1 MAFFTKELENNE
13 PKKENNELKKP
24 SPEIKN
30 MKEKDIIQSNTEEA
44 KIFNSC
50 IDYFTKEQ
58 SVLVNRLNES
68 LSNENYIEVKNNIL
82 NIAKT
87 YFKNHCNDSES
98 VDALIDRFTTYMFG
112 YYILEPLLQ
121 DEELSD
127 IKVYTWD
134 NIRVKRLGKREAT
147 GLSFLSEE
155 DYRRF
160 TRMVCARNKINVS
173 IINAY
178 PKFSDTI
185 NNPLFRLRINL
196 SDGILNENN
205 QTTFHIRLERKKKVT
220 FDELVKK
227 KYLTEIQKE
236 YLINKWVNEE
246 AGMLF
251 VGANGSGKTT
261 GVNALIEYTPHDKS
275 ILAIQETDELFID
288 GHPEFL
294 SRHTI
299 EDNGE
304 SHIKYGLKEHSRQA
318 LMDDWDVFALGEIK
332 SGDDAASFP
341 SIAATGS
348 QIITTSHGDDEL
360 EGLYKIGDYIKQ
372 AANYDIDQ
380 CMRFLVGFKVVCFV
394 KNYKIESISE
404 VHGWDYENNCLKVV
418 KLDENCNPI
427 FDSNI
432 DNSSLNNFFFKL

>member
-1 MAFFTKELENNE
+1 MAFFTKESVESVNNK
-13 PKKENNELKKP
+13 PVLKTTPTIKKD
-24 SPEIKN
+24 
-30 MKEKDIIQSNTEEA
+30 MKEKNNIIESNTELDA
-44 KIFNSC
+44 KVFNSC

-58 SVLVNRLNES
+58 SILVNRLNES
-68 LSNENYIEVKNNIL
+68 LSDENYMEVKNNIL

-87 YFKNHCNDSES
+87 YFKNHCTDSKS
-98 VDALIDRFTTYMFG
+98 VDMLMDRFTSYMFG

-127 IKVYTWD
+127 IKVYSWD
-134 NIRVKRLGKREAT
+134 NIRVKRLGKREGT

-160 TRMVCARNKINVS
+160 TRTVCARNKVPINN
-173 IINAY
+173 INAY

-196 SDGILNENN
+196 SDAILNENN
-205 QTTFHIRLERKKKVT
+205 QTTFHIRLEPKKKVT
-220 FDELVKK
+220 FDKLVKR
-227 KYLTEIQKE
+227 KYMTETQKN
-236 YLINKWVNEE
+236 YLIKKWVDEE

-251 VGANGSGKTT
+251 VGSNGSGKTT
-261 GVNALIEYTPHDKS
+261 GVNGMIEYTPHDKS

-304 SHIKYGLKEHSRQA
+304 SHIRYGLKEHAKQA

-332 SGDDAASFP
+332 SGNDAASFP

-348 QIITTSHGDDEL
+348 QIISTSHGDDEL

-372 AANYDIDQ
+372 AADYDLNQ
-380 CMRFLVGFKVVCFV
+380 CMRFLLGFKVVCFV
-394 KNYKIESISE
+394 KNYQIKSISE
-404 VHGWDYENNCLKVV
+404 VQGWDYQNNCLKVV
-418 KLDENCNPI
+418 KLDENCNPVS
-427 FDSNI
+427 DNNI
-432 DNSSLNNFFFKL
+432 DNSSLNKFFFKL

>member
-1 MAFFTKELENNE
+1 
-13 PKKENNELKKP
+13 
-24 SPEIKN
+24 
-30 MKEKDIIQSNTEEA
+30 
-44 KIFNSC
+44 
-50 IDYFTKEQ
+50 
-58 SVLVNRLNES
+58 
-68 LSNENYIEVKNNIL
+68 
-82 NIAKT
+82 
-87 YFKNHCNDSES
+87 
-98 VDALIDRFTTYMFG
+98 MFG

-127 IKVYTWD
+127 IKVYSWD
-134 NIRVKRLGKREAT
+134 NIRVKRLGKREGT

-160 TRMVCARNKINVS
+160 TRTVCARNKVPINN
-173 IINAY
+173 INAY

-196 SDGILNENN
+196 SDAILNENN
-205 QTTFHIRLERKKKVT
+205 QTTFHIRLEPKKKVT
-220 FDELVKK
+220 FDKLVKR
-227 KYLTEIQKE
+227 KYMTETQKN
-236 YLINKWVNEE
+236 YLIKKWVDEE

-251 VGANGSGKTT
+251 VGSNGSGKTT
-261 GVNALIEYTPHDKS
+261 GVNGMIEYTPHDKS

-304 SHIKYGLKEHSRQA
+304 SHIRYGLKEHAKQA

-348 QIITTSHGDDEL
+348 QIILTSHGDDEL
-360 EGLYKIGDYIKQ
+360 EGLYMIGDYIKQ
-372 AANYDIDQ
+372 AADYDLNQ
-380 CMRFLVGFKVVCFV
+380 CMRFLLGIKVVCFV
-394 KNYKIESISE
+394 KNYQIKSISE
-404 VHGWDYENNCLKVV
+404 VHGWDYQNNCLKVV
-418 KLDENCNPI
+418 KLDENCNPVS
-427 FDSNI
+427 DNNI
-432 DNSSLNNFFFKL
+432 DNSSLNKFFFKL